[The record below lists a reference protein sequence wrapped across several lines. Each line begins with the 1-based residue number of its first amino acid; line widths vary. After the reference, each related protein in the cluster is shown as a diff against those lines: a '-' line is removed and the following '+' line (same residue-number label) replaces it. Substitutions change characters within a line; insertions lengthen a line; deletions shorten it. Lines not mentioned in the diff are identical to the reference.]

1 MALTGIISGTGSL
14 SGTLSTRGTLSGAVS
29 TPSVEGKITNPILHG
44 LSAYEIAVQHG
55 FDGTEEEWIASLT
68 APFATDTIPGIMKLY
83 DYTGENIDGAMT
95 QRAVTHEIRDNTP
108 SALSADDLY
117 EIILN

>member
-1 MALTGIISGTGSL
+1 
-14 SGTLSTRGTLSGAVS
+14 
-29 TPSVEGKITNPILHG
+29 
-44 LSAYEIAVQHG
+44 
-55 FDGTEEEWIASLT
+55 
-68 APFATDTIPGIMKLY
+68 MKLY